1 MISEERM
8 VEIAR
13 EAEEVAIELAPK
25 ATKTS
30 IKNLSQILV
39 MAHPAKGEANL
50 VQLQMFLKY
59 QAGRRKKGYE
69 TLLGRMDSYFK
80 GSYEEAEYFL
90 GYLSWAFTY
99 HERLYRER
107 QR

>member
-1 MISEERM
+1 M

-13 EAEEVAIELAPK
+13 EAEEVAIELVAER

-30 IKNLSQILV
+30 IKNLSQILA
-39 MAHPAKGEANL
+39 MAHPAERGANL
-50 VQLQMFLKY
+50 VHLQMFLKY

-69 TLLGRMDSYFK
+69 TLLRKMDSYFK
-80 GSYEEAEYFL
+80 GSYEEAAYFL

-99 HERLYRER
+99 HERLYRKR